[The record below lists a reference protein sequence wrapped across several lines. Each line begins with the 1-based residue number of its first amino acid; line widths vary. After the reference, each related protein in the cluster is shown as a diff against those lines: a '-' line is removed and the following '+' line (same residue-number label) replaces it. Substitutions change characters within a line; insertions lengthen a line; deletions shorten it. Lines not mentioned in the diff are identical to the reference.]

1 MLNELSNLFL
11 NSPLATEGVFYIS
24 DEPVVIEGIVSTT
37 EISEQLGHAVTL
49 DTQHAFFFVGIDE
62 AKPLCRGIKARI
74 DGTLYQVLSIR
85 NSDGMAEI
93 SLCLA

>member
-1 MLNELSNLFL
+1 MADQEEEMLQ
-11 NSPLATEGVFYIS
+11 LAIRQSLMEQSGGTALPKE
-24 DEPVVIEGIVSTT
+24 DVSTT

-49 DTQHAFFFVGIDE
+49 DTQHALFFVGIDE